1 MSKVAK
7 KTLPI
12 NPSIE
17 GKLEI
22 TETEKNK
29 LMGINQTDIKNQ
41 NCDKNSWINCM
52 YCEKYHTKDY
62 YVANMN
68 YCIHCWAWLNSHEYD
83 IQKGVYFGNASMEDI
98 KKVIKKAYPIHLE
111 TNCNND
117 ECIFNKIKKHAEMK
131 TLHNSLV
138 ELLELNK
145 KPKLEAFHFN
155 YKNKNLNVNFEE
167 SYIVI

>member
-1 MSKVAK
+1 MLIDTHAHLNFNAFKEDRK
-7 KTLPI
+7 
-12 NPSIE
+12 
-17 GKLEI
+17 
-22 TETEKNK
+22 EK
-29 LMGINQTDIKNQ
+29 
-41 NCDKNSWINCM
+41 
-52 YCEKYHTKDY
+52 
-62 YVANMN
+62 
-68 YCIHCWAWLNSHEYD
+68 
-83 IQKGVYFGNASMEDI
+83 I
-98 KKVIKKAYPIHLE
+98 KKCLENNVWMINVGTKYETSKKAVGVAQNYESGVFAAVGLHPIHLE